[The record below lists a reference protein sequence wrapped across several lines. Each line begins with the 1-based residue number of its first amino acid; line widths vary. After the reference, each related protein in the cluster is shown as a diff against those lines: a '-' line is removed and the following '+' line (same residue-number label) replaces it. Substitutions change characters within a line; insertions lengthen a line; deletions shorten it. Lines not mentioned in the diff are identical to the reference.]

1 MSNTKDLHAITAAS
15 LFDGNS
21 WMFEH
26 AVVIDGSTVVEIRPL
41 DELPQDIGSTDLGDG
56 VLAPGFIDLQ
66 VNGGGGALFTQEPT
80 VAALDRIS
88 SAHRASGTTAMMPT
102 LLSTTLSTYQAGIA
116 AVENAIKAGNPS
128 ILGLHIEG
136 PFFET
141 ARRGAH
147 KADMIR
153 PLEQSDID
161 WLTAAADL
169 PLMLTLAP
177 EHCPAGVIEQLTEA
191 GLMICAGH
199 TDASAEQ
206 VRAALREGLRG
217 FTHLFNAMSQ
227 ITARAPGA
235 VGAALDD
242 GQSWVGIIADGH
254 HVHPINLS
262 LAHRAKAD
270 GKVCLVTDAM
280 STVGAAG
287 NSFQLYE
294 EQISEQ
300 DGKLVNREGRLAG
313 SAIGMIQAVAYS
325 HNSAGI
331 ELGECLNM
339 ASRYPAAFLKR
350 DKELGQLAPGFRA
363 DMVHF
368 DDNFSVRNTWVAGS
382 HRQHSD

>member
-1 MSNTKDLHAITAAS
+1 MAAVARYLPRS
-15 LFDGNS
+15 QQSQHWIAL
-21 WMFEH
+21 
-26 AVVIDGSTVVEIRPL
+26 AVPI
-41 DELPQDIGSTDLGDG
+41 
-56 VLAPGFIDLQ
+56 AP
-66 VNGGGGALFTQEPT
+66 
-80 VAALDRIS
+80 
-88 SAHRASGTTAMMPT
+88 SGTTAMMPT

-161 WLTAAADL
+161 WLTAAAGL

-199 TDASAEQ
+199 TDATAEQ

-339 ASRYPAAFLKR
+339 ASRYPRCFPQA
-350 DKELGQLAPGFRA
+350 GQGAGPTGTR
-363 DMVHF
+363 
-368 DDNFSVRNTWVAGS
+368 FSGRHGAL
-382 HRQHSD
+382 

>member
-1 MSNTKDLHAITAAS
+1 VNDQEIPRAITAAS
-15 LFDGNS
+15 LFDGSS

-26 AVVIDGSTVVEIRPL
+26 AVVVKGSKVVEIRPL
-41 DELPQDIGSTDLGDG
+41 DELPVELTVTDLGEG

-66 VNGGGGALFTQEPT
+66 VNGGGGALFTEAPT
-80 VAALDRIS
+80 AATLDQIS
-88 SAHRASGTTAMMPT
+88 RAHRATGTTAMMPT
-102 LLSTTLSTYQAGIA
+102 LLSSTLSTYQAGIA
-116 AVENAIKAGNPS
+116 AVDKAMQSGNPS

-136 PFFET
+136 PFFDSG
-141 ARRGAH
+141 RRGAH
-147 KADMIR
+147 NAEMIR
-153 PLEQSDID
+153 TMDQADID
-161 WLTAAADL
+161 WLIGANL

-177 EHCPAGVIEQLTEA
+177 EHCQAGVIEKLTEA

-206 VRAALREGLRG
+206 IRAALREGLRG

-227 ITARAPGA
+227 ITARSPGA

-242 GQSWVGIIADGH
+242 VQTWVGIIADGH

-280 STVGAAG
+280 STVGSDSSAM
-287 NSFQLYE
+287 QLYDE
-294 EQISEQ
+294 EISEQ
-300 DGKLVNREGRLAG
+300 DGKLVNAEGKLAG
-313 SAIGMIQAVAYS
+313 SAIGMIQAVEYA

-331 ELGECLNM
+331 ELGECLSM
-339 ASRYPAAFLKR
+339 ASRYPADFLNR
-350 DKELGQLAPGFRA
+350 DKDLGQLAPGFRA

-368 DDNFSVRNTWVAGS
+368 DDAFVVRNTWLAGS
-382 HRQHSD
+382 HQQHNQ